1 LENEKFAPLKM
12 AGVEGQITAILTN
25 ENLLLERNDRKGMRI
40 DLDTITRIR
49 HHNVAF
55 TPPLVT
61 LFGVLAVLSSFRVWT
76 GVVQY
81 YAFILGVTALLAWL
95 LGRRPALC
103 IDTKQGDR
111 HLLHGRDHL
120 LHRLYT
126 ILDRM
131 SDGYTL
137 EDAVIGLEELQQ
149 PELALIGDIEDIR
162 NEAGS
167 VAIAEAELDLVGV
180 DESLEQ
186 ALAKLHRNKS
196 PNSIPYETAS
206 RSSNSPQPTDCSA
219 YEKVWG
225 RGEPDWYSEKENE
238 SNKTSMMERSTKALA
253 EQRVQRSTQA
263 TSYDTPFQLPDYSNQ
278 PSSSSVTTVPAD
290 DRPASPPL
298 NRAHAAALE
307 ASEANFDSGGLFNMF
322 DDLDNASESATV
334 IPPTNEISSP
344 TTNLPAVTQ
353 PSWKRPTDSNVSSY
367 TMLSEAAGPNLP
379 EPTRVALRSDL
390 PTSPGLVASAAVK
403 TIEEQPPLPEQ
414 LQRSFNQHNNPHP
427 LKSYPALNRMQKQYA
442 RDSRIRVSRS
452 YSRSRGALKAIG
464 EWVKPGLKRIETSR
478 KGITRKFIGAGDG
491 YRDVYGDDDGNQNDD
506 FEETQL
512 NSTQILRLRADQD
525 SQSDVQARL
534 RLLTTNGGGAIAD
547 DLANRT
553 LRGIS
558 SSSRSEGFTLSGM
571 ESKKLNAPENFNG
584 MVASNEPAPR
594 FAGMQRL
601 G

>member
-1 LENEKFAPLKM
+1 M

-167 VAIAEAELDLVGV
+167 VAVAEAELDLVGV

-196 PNSIPYETAS
+196 PNSIPSGTVS
-206 RSSNSPQPTDCSA
+206 RSSNSPQPTDSSA

-238 SNKTSMMERSTKALA
+238 SNKTSMMDRSTKALA
-253 EQRVQRSTQA
+253 EQREQRSPQA

-290 DRPASPPL
+290 DRQSPPL

-307 ASEANFDSGGLFNMF
+307 ASEANFDSGGLFDMF
-322 DDLDNASESATV
+322 DDLDNAGESPTV
-334 IPPTNEISSP
+334 SSPTNGISAP

-414 LQRSFNQHNNPHP
+414 LQRSFNQHNKPHP
-427 LKSYPALNRMQKQYA
+427 LESYPALNRMQKQYA

>member
-1 LENEKFAPLKM
+1 
-12 AGVEGQITAILTN
+12 
-25 ENLLLERNDRKGMRI
+25 
-40 DLDTITRIR
+40 
-49 HHNVAF
+49 
-55 TPPLVT
+55 
-61 LFGVLAVLSSFRVWT
+61 
-76 GVVQY
+76 
-81 YAFILGVTALLAWL
+81 
-95 LGRRPALC
+95 
-103 IDTKQGDR
+103 
-111 HLLHGRDHL
+111 
-120 LHRLYT
+120 
-126 ILDRM
+126 M

-162 NEAGS
+162 HEAGS
-167 VAIAEAELDLVGV
+167 VAVAEAELQLVGV

-196 PNSIPYETAS
+196 PTTLPSEIVS
-206 RSSNSPQPTDCSA
+206 RSSNSPPLTDSSA

-238 SNKTSMMERSTKALA
+238 PNKTSMMGRSTKALA
-253 EQRVQRSTQA
+253 EQREQRITAAS
-263 TSYDTPFQLPDYSNQ
+263 SYDTPFQLPDNSNQ
-278 PSSSSVTTVPAD
+278 PSSSSVTTLPVD
-290 DRPASPPL
+290 DAPPSPPL

-307 ASEANFDSGGLFNMF
+307 ASEANFDSGGLFDMF
-322 DDLDNASESATV
+322 DELDSASEFSTV
-334 IPPTNEISSP
+334 SPPTNGRSSP
-344 TTNLPAVTQ
+344 STNLPAVTQ

-390 PTSPGLVASAAVK
+390 PTSPGLVASAAAK

-414 LQRSFNQHNNPHP
+414 LQRSFNQLNQPHP
-427 LKSYPALNRMQKQYA
+427 LASYPALNRMQKQYT
-442 RDSRIRVSRS
+442 RDSRIRVNRS

-464 EWVKPGLKRIETSR
+464 EWVKPGLKRIESSG
-478 KGITRKFIGAGDG
+478 KDITRKIIGAGDG
-491 YRDVYGDDDGNQNDD
+491 YREVYGDDDGNQNDD

-571 ESKKLNAPENFNG
+571 ESKKLNTPENFHG

>member
-1 LENEKFAPLKM
+1 LENEKFGPLKM
-12 AGVEGQITAILTN
+12 AGVEGQVTAVLTN
-25 ENLLLERNDRKGMRI
+25 ENLLLERSDRKGMRI

-49 HHNVAF
+49 HHHVAF

-61 LFGVLAVLSSFRVWT
+61 LFGVLAILSSFRIFT
-76 GVVQY
+76 GAVQY
-81 YAFILGVTALLAWL
+81 YAFILGVSALLAWL

-103 IDTKQGDR
+103 IDTRQGDR

-162 NEAGS
+162 HEAGS
-167 VAIAEAELDLVGV
+167 VAIAEAELQMVGV

-196 PNSIPYETAS
+196 PNTIPSEMVS
-206 RSSNSPQPTDCSA
+206 RVSNSPQPTDSSA

-225 RGEPDWYSEKENE
+225 RGEPDWYSEKEKE
-238 SNKTSMMERSTKALA
+238 SNQTSMMERSTKALA
-253 EQRVQRSTQA
+253 EQRVHRKA
-263 TSYDTPFQLPDYSNQ
+263 TALSYDTPFQLPDYSNQ
-278 PSSSSVTTVPAD
+278 PSSSSVTTLPAD
-290 DRPASPPL
+290 DITPSPPL

-307 ASEANFDSGGLFNMF
+307 ASEANFDSGGLFDMF
-322 DDLDNASESATV
+322 DELDSASEYSAIV
-334 IPPTNEISSP
+334 PPRNEMPPPTSQ
-344 TTNLPAVTQ
+344 LPAVTQ
-353 PSWKRPTDSNVSSY
+353 PSWKRSTDSNVSSY
-367 TMLSEAAGPNLP
+367 TMLSDAAGPNLP

-390 PTSPGLVASAAVK
+390 PTGPGLVASAA
-403 TIEEQPPLPEQ
+403 TRITHEQPPLPEQ
-414 LQRSFNQHNNPHP
+414 LQRSFNQLNEPHP
-427 LKSYPALNRMQKQYA
+427 LESYPALNRMQKQYA
-442 RDSRIRVSRS
+442 RDSRIRVNRS
-452 YSRSRGALKAIG
+452 YSRNRGALKAIG
-464 EWVKPGLKRIETSR
+464 EWVKPGLKRIESSR
-478 KGITRKFIGAGDG
+478 KNITRKIIGAGDG
-491 YRDVYGDDDGNQNDD
+491 YREVYGDDDGNQNDD
-506 FEETQL
+506 YKDTPL

-558 SSSRSEGFTLSGM
+558 SSSKSEGFTLSGM
-571 ESKKLNAPENFNG
+571 ESKKLNTPENFNG

>member
-1 LENEKFAPLKM
+1 M
-12 AGVEGQITAILTN
+12 AGVDGQITAVLTN
-25 ENLLLERNDRKGMRI
+25 ENLLLERSDRKGMRI

-49 HHNVAF
+49 HHHVAF

-61 LFGVLAVLSSFRVWT
+61 LFGVLAILSSFRIFT

-81 YAFILGVTALLAWL
+81 YSFILGTIALLAWL

-149 PELALIGDIEDIR
+149 PELGLIGDIEDIR
-162 NEAGS
+162 HEAGS
-167 VAIAEAELDLVGV
+167 VAIAEAELQMVGV
-180 DESLEQ
+180 DESLGQ

-196 PNSIPYETAS
+196 PNTTPSEIMS
-206 RSSNSPQPTDCSA
+206 RPSNLPQPTDSSA

-225 RGEPDWYSEKENE
+225 RGEPDWYSEKE
-238 SNKTSMMERSTKALA
+238 SNQTSMMERSTKALA
-253 EQRVQRSTQA
+253 EQREQRKVT
-263 TSYDTPFQLPDYSNQ
+263 TSGYDTPFQLPDYSNQ
-278 PSSSSVTTVPAD
+278 PSSSSVATVPVD
-290 DRPASPPL
+290 DINPSPPL

-307 ASEANFDSGGLFNMF
+307 ASEASFDSGGLFDMF
-322 DDLDNASESATV
+322 DELDSASEYSANTPPQYE
-334 IPPTNEISSP
+334 IPSP
-344 TTNLPAVTQ
+344 STQLPAVTQ
-353 PSWKRPTDSNVSSY
+353 PSWKRSPDSKVSSY

-379 EPTRVALRSDL
+379 EPTRIALRSDL
-390 PTSPGLVASAAVK
+390 PTNPGLVASAAVK
-403 TIEEQPPLPEQ
+403 ITEEQLPLPEQ
-414 LQRSFNQHNNPHP
+414 LQRSFDRLNTPHP
-427 LKSYPALNRMQKQYA
+427 LESYPALNRMQKQYA

-452 YSRSRGALKAIG
+452 YSRSRGALKAIR
-464 EWVKPGLKRIETSR
+464 EWVKPGLKRMETGG
-478 KGITRKFIGAGDG
+478 KNITRKIIGAGDG

-506 FEETQL
+506 YKDTQL

-558 SSSRSEGFTLSGM
+558 SSSKSEGFTLSGM
-571 ESKKLNAPENFNG
+571 ESKKLNTPQNFNG

>member
-1 LENEKFAPLKM
+1 M

-167 VAIAEAELDLVGV
+167 VAVAEAELDLVGV

-196 PNSIPYETAS
+196 PSSIPSGTVS
-206 RSSNSPQPTDCSA
+206 RSSNSPQPTDSSA

-238 SNKTSMMERSTKALA
+238 SNKTSMMDRSTKALA
-253 EQRVQRSTQA
+253 EQREQRSPQA

-290 DRPASPPL
+290 DRQSPPL

-307 ASEANFDSGGLFNMF
+307 ASEANFDSGGLFDMF
-322 DDLDNASESATV
+322 DDLDNAGESPTV
-334 IPPTNEISSP
+334 SSPTNGISAP

-403 TIEEQPPLPEQ
+403 TIQEQPPLPEQ
-414 LQRSFNQHNNPHP
+414 LQRSFNQHNKPHP
-427 LKSYPALNRMQKQYA
+427 LESYPALNRMQKQYA